1 MDDLT
6 SRKAPALWIDRFA
19 ARLGELQANIEP
31 DLACELAEAT
41 YEDAFDLC
49 PSAAAEIYA
58 LEEPPGEA
66 DSPST

>member
-19 ARLGELQANIEP
+19 ARLGELQTNVGP
-31 DLACELAEAT
+31 NLACELAEAT
-41 YEDAFDLC
+41 YEDAFEMD
-49 PSAAAEIYA
+49 PTQAAEIYA

-66 DSPST
+66 GGSD

>member
-6 SRKAPALWIDRFA
+6 TGKAPALWIDRFA
-19 ARLGELQANIEP
+19 ARLGELQTTIGP

-41 YEDAFDLC
+41 YADAFDLD
-49 PSAAAEIYA
+49 PTEAAEIYA

-66 DSPST
+66 GGSN